1 MERKMKKIHPGQ
13 ILHMEL
19 VEGRNL
25 TISKIAELLGTT
37 RSNFSN
43 IINGHTSISPNMALR
58 LEKVFGSTASHLLN
72 LQRSYD
78 LAKAK
83 ENFLI
88 NTPNLKSYEMAK

>member
-13 ILHMEL
+13 ILYMEL

-25 TISKIAELLGTT
+25 TISRIAILLGTT
-37 RSNFSN
+37 RANFSN
-43 IINGHTSISPNMALR
+43 IINGHASISPNMALR
-58 LEKVFGSTASHLLN
+58 LEKVFGGTASHFLN

-83 ENFLI
+83 EDFLK
-88 NTPNLKSYEMAK
+88 NTPDLKRYEMA

>member
-1 MERKMKKIHPGQ
+1 MKKIYPGQ

-37 RSNFSN
+37 RANFSN
-43 IINGHTSISPNMALR
+43 IINGHAAISPNMALR
-58 LEKVFGSTASHLLN
+58 LEKVFGGSANHLLN

-83 ENFLI
+83 EDFLK
-88 NTPNLKSYEMAK
+88 NSPNLKRYEMA

>member
-19 VEGRNL
+19 VEGRKL
-25 TISKIAELLGTT
+25 TISKIATLLQTT

-43 IINGHTSISPNMALR
+43 IINGHASITPNMALR
-58 LEKVFGSTASHLLN
+58 IERVFGGTASHLLN

-78 LAKAK
+78 LAIAK
-83 ENFLI
+83 EDFLSS
-88 NTPNLKSYEMAK
+88 NLELERYEIV

>member
-13 ILHMEL
+13 ILYMEL

-25 TISKIAELLGTT
+25 TISRISILLGTT
-37 RSNFSN
+37 RANLSN
-43 IINGHTSISPNMALR
+43 IINGHASISPNMALR
-58 LEKVFGSTASHLLN
+58 IEKVFGGTASHFLN

-83 ENFLI
+83 EDFLK
-88 NTPNLKSYEMAK
+88 NTPDLKKYETA

>member
-13 ILHMEL
+13 ILYMEL

-25 TISKIAELLGTT
+25 TISKIAILLGTT
-37 RSNFSN
+37 RANFSN
-43 IINGHTSISPNMALR
+43 IVNGHASISPNMALR
-58 LEKVFGSTASHLLN
+58 LEKVFGGTASHFLN

-83 ENFLI
+83 EEFAKNS
-88 NTPNLKSYEMAK
+88 PNLERYEFAS